1 MALFCWKRWES
12 TMYSFRNDYSEGAHP
27 QVLQALADTNGVQ
40 TVGYGVDPYC
50 QAAADTIRRLCA
62 VPDAAVHFLVGGTQ
76 VNLVTIDAF
85 LQSYEAVIA
94 AQTGH
99 VSTHETGAIE
109 ATGHKVCTVESPDGK
124 LTPSLIESVLAQH
137 NGTEHMVLPR
147 LVYISDTTE
156 IGTLYTKAELTA
168 LRQCCQAHGLFLYL
182 DGARLGSALTATGN
196 DLTLPDLAA
205 LTDGFTIG
213 GTKNGALFGEAL
225 VLTHPLPHY
234 RWHMKQ
240 RGAVLAKGRLLG
252 VQFQT
257 LLEDGLYFD
266 LARHANRLAL
276 RLRDG
281 IAALGYPF
289 PVDSPSNQQ
298 FPVLPNAAVKK
309 LQELGYEFEI
319 DHLVDDG
326 HTCIRLV
333 TSWATPESATES
345 FLRDLAAC

>member
-1 MALFCWKRWES
+1 
-12 TMYSFRNDYSEGAHP
+12 MYSFRNDYSEGAHP
-27 QVLQALADTNGVQ
+27 QVLQALTDTNAVQ
-40 TVGYGVDPYC
+40 TVGYGMDPYC

-62 VPDAAVHFLVGGTQ
+62 APDADVHFLVGGTQ

-124 LTPSLIESVLAQH
+124 LTPALVESVLAQH

-156 IGTLYTKAELTA
+156 IGTIYTKAELTA

-182 DGARLGSALTATGN
+182 DGARLGSALTAPGN

-205 LTDGFTIG
+205 LTDAFTIG

-225 VLTHPLPHY
+225 VLTRPLPHY

-252 VQFQT
+252 IQFQA

-266 LARHANRLAL
+266 LARHANQLAL

-298 FPVLPNAAVKK
+298 FPVLPNATVQK

-319 DHLVDDG
+319 DHVVDAD

-333 TSWATPESATES
+333 TSWATPESAMES

>member
-1 MALFCWKRWES
+1 
-12 TMYSFRNDYSEGAHP
+12 MYSFRNDYSEGAHP
-27 QVLQALADTNGVQ
+27 QVLQALTDTNAVQ
-40 TVGYGVDPYC
+40 TVGYGMDPYC

-62 VPDAAVHFLVGGTQ
+62 APDADVHFLVGGTQ

-124 LTPSLIESVLAQH
+124 LTPALVESVLAQH

-156 IGTLYTKAELTA
+156 IGTIYTKAELTA
-168 LRQCCQAHGLFLYL
+168 LRQCCDAHGLVLYL
-182 DGARLGSALTATGN
+182 DGARLGSALTAPGN

-205 LTDGFTIG
+205 LTDAFTIG

-225 VLTHPLPHY
+225 VLTRPLPHY

-252 VQFQT
+252 IQFQA

-266 LARHANRLAL
+266 LARHANQLAL

-298 FPVLPNAAVKK
+298 FPVLPNAAVQK

-319 DHLVDDG
+319 DHVVDAD

-333 TSWATPESATES
+333 TSWATPESAMES

>member
-1 MALFCWKRWES
+1 
-12 TMYSFRNDYSEGAHP
+12 MYSFRNDYSEGGHP
-27 QVLQALADTNGVQ
+27 QVLQALTDTNAVQ
-40 TVGYGVDPYC
+40 TVGYGMDPYC

-62 VPDAAVHFLVGGTQ
+62 APDADVHFLVGGTQ

-124 LTPSLIESVLAQH
+124 LTPALVESVLAQH

-156 IGTLYTKAELTA
+156 IGTIYTKAELTA
-168 LRQCCQAHGLFLYL
+168 LRRCCDANGLVLYL
-182 DGARLGSALTATGN
+182 DGARLGSALTAPGN

-205 LTDGFTIG
+205 LTDAFTIG
-213 GTKNGALFGEAL
+213 GTKTGALFGEAL
-225 VLTHPLPHY
+225 VLTRPLPHY

-252 VQFQT
+252 IQFQA

-266 LARHANRLAL
+266 LARHANQLAL

-298 FPVLPNAAVKK
+298 FPVLPNATVQK

-319 DHLVDDG
+319 DHVVDAD

-333 TSWATPESATES
+333 TSWATPESAMES